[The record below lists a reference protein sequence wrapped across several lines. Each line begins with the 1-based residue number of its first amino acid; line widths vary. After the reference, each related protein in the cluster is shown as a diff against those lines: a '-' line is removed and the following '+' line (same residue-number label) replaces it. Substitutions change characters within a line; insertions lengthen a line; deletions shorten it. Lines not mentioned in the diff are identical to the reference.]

1 MDTEKIFFSMPE
13 AVAVVDDRHRITWVN
28 LAMESFLGLPRDAII
43 GKPCYSLLHKTEEPI
58 PDCLFRHVME
68 SRSRGATE
76 YEIPGENRWLKVTVD
91 PMVGDG
97 GRIVGAIHY
106 VSDISSLKKAEK
118 TASIQSE
125 RLYSLMNNI
134 PGIVYRGLR
143 DWSLVFIGAEVR
155 RVTGYAAEDILSGA
169 VKWRDLI
176 HPDDLGFVKEAFRE
190 SVRER
195 RGILRIEYRVRR
207 SDGSIRWLADRRQLI
222 YDAEGNFSYVDG
234 LLLEITDRK
243 EYEEA
248 LRATNEKLQALI
260 EACPLAIG
268 ALDTEGNVT
277 MWNAA
282 AERMTG
288 WSEAEAVGR
297 RLPIVP
303 DDKVGEFRALLAR
316 AVWGEMLSGVE
327 VRRLKKDGS
336 PMEISIWTSPMRDQ
350 RGEVTGVMAVLADI
364 TERKEMENALQKSEE
379 QLRQSQKLEAIGRLA
394 GGIAH
399 DFNNLLTAI
408 RGYSD
413 LLLHRI
419 DASSPFRRDVEE
431 IQKAGERAA
440 ALTRQL
446 LAFSRKQVLQP
457 KVLDLNAV
465 VGNLDR
471 MLRRLIGE
479 DLDLV
484 TVLKP
489 GLWNVQVDPGQV
501 EQVIMNI
508 VVNARDAMPDGGK
521 VTIETGN
528 VALDDRYVRQ
538 HPVVKPGDYVL
549 LAISDTGTGMDEE
562 TKNRLFE
569 PFYTTKDKGKGTGLG
584 LSTVYGIVKQS
595 GGYIWVYS
603 EIGKGASF
611 KVYLP
616 RYGGSPGEARPEES
630 PVSPSQGRETVLLVE
645 DEAMVRLLVRN
656 ILEGNGYTVLE
667 ASDGEEAISI
677 GGGHA
682 APIHLILTDVVMPKM
697 CGREA
702 AETLAPRLPGVK
714 VLYMSGYTDEAIVRH
729 GVLETGIPF
738 LEKPFTPVSL
748 LRKVRQVLDAPGIG

>member
-1 MDTEKIFFSMPE
+1 MDPEKIILSMPE
-13 AVAVVDDRHRITWVN
+13 AVAVVDDRYRVTWVN
-28 LAMESFLGLPRDAII
+28 LAMESLLGLPRDEII
-43 GKPCYSLLHKTEEPI
+43 GKPCHSLLHKTKEPV
-58 PDCLFRHVME
+58 PDCLVRRAGNSRVRESME
-68 SRSRGATE
+68 F
-76 YEIPGENRWLKVTVD
+76 EIPGEHRWVKVTVD
-91 PMVGDG
+91 PMIDDG

-106 VSDISSLKKAEK
+106 VSDVSSLKKAEK

-125 RLYSLMNNI
+125 RLYSLMNNV
-134 PGIVYRGLR
+134 PGIVYRGLP
-143 DWSLVFIGAEVR
+143 DWSLVFIGAEVK
-155 RVTGYAAEDILSGA
+155 RVTGYAPEEILSGA

-176 HPDDLGFVKEAFRE
+176 HPDDLGYVKEAFRE

-195 RGILRIEYRVRR
+195 RGVLRVEYRVRR
-207 SDGSIRWLADRRQLI
+207 SDGGILWLADRRQLI

-234 LLLEITDRK
+234 LLLEVTDRK

-248 LRATNEKLQALI
+248 LRATNEKLQVLI
-260 EACPLAIG
+260 EASPLAIG
-268 ALDTEGNVT
+268 ALDPAGNVL

-288 WSEAEAVGR
+288 WSEQEAMGR

-303 DDKVGEFRALLAR
+303 DDKVGEFQALLAR
-316 AVWGEMLSGVE
+316 AMRGELLSGVE
-327 VRRLKKDGS
+327 VLRRKKDGS
-336 PMEISIWTSPMRDQ
+336 PIDISIWTSPTRDQ
-350 RGEVTGVMAVLADI
+350 RGGVTGVMAILADI
-364 TERKEMENALQKSEE
+364 TERKRMEEALHKSEE

-419 DASSPFRRDVEE
+419 DACSPFRRDVEE
-431 IQKAGERAA
+431 IQKAGERATS
-440 ALTRQL
+440 LTRQL

-465 VGNLDR
+465 VGNMDS

-489 GLWNVQVDPGQV
+489 GLWNVRVDPGQV

-508 VVNARDAMPDGGK
+508 VVNARDAMPAGGK

-528 VALDDRYVRQ
+528 VMLDNQYIRR
-538 HPVVKPGDYVL
+538 HEVVKPGAYVL

-569 PFYTTKDKGKGTGLG
+569 PFYTTKEKGKGTGLG
-584 LSTVYGIVKQS
+584 LSTVYGIIKQS

-616 RYGGSPGEARPEES
+616 RYGGPPGEARAEVP
-630 PVSPSQGRETVLLVE
+630 PVSLTHGRETVLVVE
-645 DEAMVRLLVRN
+645 DEAMVRALVRN
-656 ILEGNGYTVLE
+656 ILEGNGYTVVE
-667 ASDGEEAISI
+667 AVDGEDAISI
-677 GGGHA
+677 GGRHA
-682 APIHLILTDVVMPKM
+682 DPIHLILTDVVMPKM

-702 AETLAPRLPGVK
+702 AESLALRLPGVK

-738 LEKPFTPVSL
+738 IEKPFTPESL
-748 LRKVRQVLDAPGIG
+748 LRKVRQVLDASGAV